1 MVSRHCEESTEAEKV
16 GLAENVAEI
25 MRSNGLDSVKIYTNN
40 ESSVSVRGK
49 LGARFT
55 LVFKKDILQDKEFV
69 KLNDGNGTGTVVQW
83 NESAPENLPLIIET
97 AKVYAFPAQEKPIP
111 IKKEPIQ
118 EEPIQNEPTQKIL
131 PRWVIPTAIGAAV
144 LCAGVSGNY
153 LGQELWKHC
162 RGFDREVTQP

>member
-1 MVSRHCEESTEAEKV
+1 M

-40 ESSVSVRGK
+40 ESSISVRGR
-49 LGARFT
+49 LGDRFT
-55 LVFKKDILQDKEFV
+55 LVFKKDILQDKELV

-97 AKVYAFPAQEKPIP
+97 AKVYTFPTQEKPIP
-111 IKKEPIQ
+111 INKESIQ
-118 EEPIQNEPTQKIL
+118 EERIQKEPTQKTL

-162 RGFDREVTQP
+162 RGFDREMTPP

>member
-1 MVSRHCEESTEAEKV
+1 MVFRRCEESTEGEKV

-49 LGARFT
+49 LGVRFT

-97 AKVYAFPAQEKPIP
+97 AKVYAFPDQEKPIL
-111 IKKEPIQ
+111 INKEPIQ
-118 EEPIQNEPTQKIL
+118 KEPIQKTL

-162 RGFDREVTQP
+162 QGFDREVTQP

>member
-1 MVSRHCEESTEAEKV
+1 
-16 GLAENVAEI
+16 

-49 LGARFT
+49 LGDRFT
-55 LVFKKDILQDKEFV
+55 LVFKKDIVQDKEFV

-83 NESAPENLPLIIET
+83 SESAPENLPLIIET
-97 AKVYAFPAQEKPIP
+97 AKVYAFPVQEKPIL
-111 IKKEPIQ
+111 INKEPIQ
-118 EEPIQNEPTQKIL
+118 KEPIQKTL

-162 RGFDREVTQP
+162 QGFDREVTQP

>member
-1 MVSRHCEESTEAEKV
+1 MVSRGCEESTEGEKV

-40 ESSVSVRGK
+40 ESSVSVRGR
-49 LGARFT
+49 LGDRFT
-55 LVFKKDILQDKEFV
+55 LVFKKDILQDKELV

-111 IKKEPIQ
+111 INKESIQ
-118 EEPIQNEPTQKIL
+118 EELIQKPIQNTI

-153 LGQELWKHC
+153 LGQGLWKHC
-162 RGFDREVTQP
+162 RDFDREVTQP

>member
-1 MVSRHCEESTEAEKV
+1 MVSRSCEESTEAEKV

-49 LGARFT
+49 LGDRFT
-55 LVFKKDILQDKEFV
+55 LVFKKDILQDKELV
-69 KLNDGNGTGTVVQW
+69 KLNDGNGIGTVVQW

-97 AKVYAFPAQEKPIP
+97 AKVYAFPAQEKPIL
-111 IKKEPIQ
+111 INKEPIQ
-118 EEPIQNEPTQKIL
+118 KEPIQKTL